1 MTPTPS
7 RLRAGL
13 ALVIVYMIYGVLL
26 NSVGTVI
33 LQSIL
38 SFHITKPEGSIL
50 EACKDL
56 SIASVSFLVASFIP
70 RLGYQRAL
78 VIALLGV
85 ATACFAMRLFPGFD
99 MTKILFLVIGITF
112 ALVKVAVYSSIG
124 LLHTDPKAHASFTG
138 LVESFFMVA
147 VLSGAW
153 LFSFFIDPV
162 HPEALTWLNVYILLG
177 GIAVLAAVL
186 WVVTPLPAAQVTA
199 EDSGAPPARWYND
212 LRAMP
217 ELFAAKFLVAFLTGI
232 FLYVLIEQSLG
243 SWLPTYNREVLNLPA
258 QMSVQAGGLFAA
270 ALAIGRLVGGLVLRR
285 IDWQTVLFGCIIGTG
300 LVIIASIAFPPPS
313 QQVTHLAGAD
323 WLHAPFQVFILP
335 AAGFFFAPIYP
346 TLNSVV
352 LSALPQRKQAPMT
365 GLIIAFSA
373 LGGTLGSFI
382 TGQVFSHFG
391 GHNAFSLTLVPVALL
406 GLSLLVLRRRL
417 ANP

>member
-1 MTPTPS
+1 MTVPLS
-7 RLRAGL
+7 RLRASI
-13 ALVIVYMIYGVLL
+13 ALVIVYMIYAVLL

-56 SIASVSFLVASFIP
+56 SIALVSFTVASFVP

-78 VIALLGV
+78 IIALLGV
-85 ATACFAMRLFPGFD
+85 AGACLAMRFVPGFD
-99 MTKILFLVIGITF
+99 MAKVLFLVIGVTF

-124 LLHTDPKAHASFTG
+124 LLHTEPKAHASFTS

-162 HPEALTWLNVYILLG
+162 HPGNLSWLNVYILLG

-186 WVVTPLPAAQVTA
+186 WMVTPLPAPQVVEGEVKT
-199 EDSGAPPARWYND
+199 PWYND
-212 LRAMP
+212 LKAMP
-217 ELFAAKFLVAFLTGI
+217 ELFVAKFLVAFLTGI

-270 ALAIGRLVGGLVLRR
+270 ALAIGRMVGGLVLRKV
-285 IDWQTVLFGCIIGTG
+285 DWQTVLFGCVIGTG
-300 LVIIASIAFPPPS
+300 LVVIASIVFPPVGHP
-313 QQVTHLAGAD
+313 VEGD
-323 WLHAPFQVFILP
+323 WLHAPLQVFILP

-352 LSALPQRKQAPMT
+352 LSALPQKKQAPMT

-382 TGQVFSHFG
+382 TGQIFSHFG
-391 GHNAFSLTLVPVALL
+391 GHNAFSLTLVPITLL
-406 GLSLLVLRRRL
+406 GLSLIMLRKRL
-417 ANP
+417 AD

>member
-1 MTPTPS
+1 MTVPLS
-7 RLRAGL
+7 RLRASI
-13 ALVIVYMIYGVLL
+13 ALVIVYMIYAVLL

-56 SIASVSFLVASFIP
+56 SIALVSFTVASFVP

-78 VIALLGV
+78 IIALLGV
-85 ATACFAMRLFPGFD
+85 AGACLAMRFVPGFD
-99 MTKILFLVIGITF
+99 MAKVLFLVIGVTF

-124 LLHTDPKAHASFTG
+124 LLHTEPKAHASFTS

-153 LFSFFIDPV
+153 LFSFFIDPI
-162 HPEALTWLNVYILLG
+162 HPESLSWLNVYILLG
-177 GIAVLAAVL
+177 GVAVLAALL
-186 WVVTPLPAAQVTA
+186 WVVTPLPAPQVIEGEVKT
-199 EDSGAPPARWYND
+199 PWYND
-212 LRAMP
+212 LKAMP
-217 ELFAAKFLVAFLTGI
+217 ELFVAKFLVAFLTGI

-270 ALAIGRLVGGLVLRR
+270 ALAIGRMVGGLVLRKV
-285 IDWQTVLFGCIIGTG
+285 DWQTVLFGCVIGTG
-300 LVIIASIAFPPPS
+300 LVVIASIVFPPVGHP
-313 QQVTHLAGAD
+313 VEGD
-323 WLHAPFQVFILP
+323 WLHAPLQVFILP

-352 LSALPQRKQAPMT
+352 LSALPQKKQAPMT

-382 TGQVFSHFG
+382 TGQIFSHFG
-391 GHNAFSLTLVPVALL
+391 GHNAFSLTLVPIVLL
-406 GLSLLVLRRRL
+406 GLSLIMLQRRL
-417 ANP
+417 KN

>member
-1 MTPTPS
+1 MTVPLS
-7 RLRAGL
+7 RLRASI

-56 SIASVSFLVASFIP
+56 SIALVSFTVASFVP

-78 VIALLGV
+78 IIALLGV
-85 ATACFAMRLFPGFD
+85 AVACLAMRFVPGFD
-99 MTKILFLVIGITF
+99 MAKVLFLVIGVTF

-124 LLHTDPKAHASFTG
+124 LLHTDPKAHASFTS

-162 HPEALTWLNVYILLG
+162 HPESLSWLNVYILLG

-186 WVVTPLPAAQVTA
+186 WMVTPLPAPQVVEGEVKT
-199 EDSGAPPARWYND
+199 PWYND
-212 LRAMP
+212 LKAMP
-217 ELFAAKFLVAFLTGI
+217 ELFVAKFLVAFLTGI

-270 ALAIGRLVGGLVLRR
+270 ALAIGRMVGGLVLRKV
-285 IDWQTVLFGCIIGTG
+285 DWQTVLFGCVIGTG
-300 LVIIASIAFPPPS
+300 LVVIASIVFPPVGHP
-313 QQVTHLAGAD
+313 VEGD
-323 WLHAPFQVFILP
+323 WLHAPLQVFILP

-352 LSALPQRKQAPMT
+352 LSALPQKKQAPMT

-382 TGQVFSHFG
+382 TGQIFSHFG
-391 GHNAFSLTLVPVALL
+391 GHNAFSLTLVPIVLL
-406 GLSLLVLRRRL
+406 GLSLVMLRKRL
-417 ANP
+417 AD

>member
-1 MTPTPS
+1 MPRSVSP
-7 RLRAGL
+7 LRASI
-13 ALVIVYMIYGVLL
+13 ALVLVYMIYAVLL

-56 SIASVSFLVASFIP
+56 SIATVSFAVASFLP

-78 VIALLGV
+78 VIALLAV
-85 ATACFAMRLFPGFD
+85 AAACLAMRLVPGFD
-99 MTKILFLVIGITF
+99 MAKVLFLVIGITF

-124 LLHTDPKAHASFTG
+124 LLHTDPKAHASFTS

-153 LFSFFIDPV
+153 IFSAFIDPV
-162 HPEALTWLNVYILLG
+162 HPERLTWLNVYLVLG
-177 GIAVLAAVL
+177 GVAVLAALL
-186 WVVTPLPAAQVTA
+186 WLITPLPAPQVIENEVKT
-199 EDSGAPPARWYND
+199 PWYND
-212 LRAMP
+212 LRAIP
-217 ELFAAKFLVAFLTGI
+217 ELFAAKFLVAFLSGI

-270 ALAIGRLVGGLVLRR
+270 ALAIGRLVGGVVLRKVS
-285 IDWQTVLFGCIIGTG
+285 WPFVLFGCIIGTG
-300 LVIIASIAFPPPS
+300 LVVIASIVFAPAANAVP
-313 QQVTHLAGAD
+313 GD
-323 WLHAPFQVFILP
+323 WQHAPLQVFILP

-346 TLNSVV
+346 TLNSIV
-352 LSALPQRKQAPMT
+352 LSALPQRKQAAMT

-391 GHNAFSLTLVPVALL
+391 GHNAFSLTLVPVILL
-406 GLSLLVLRRRL
+406 GLTLIMLQRRL
-417 ANP
+417 KA